1 MLIKKY
7 PDGGSY
13 VINDQNEVHL
23 TYRINSYEDLF
34 LLKSIKD
41 ANPKLKAISIP
52 CMFQQQHDRR
62 FNQNESFEL
71 KLVCDFINS
80 CGFEYVK
87 VFHPHSDVTPALLN
101 NCEVIDNYRFIL
113 DCLWVIKQ
121 SDKTTYPDILED
133 EFDKTHDNL
142 NYDSRIKDN
151 LILMSSDAGGFK
163 PLMKL
168 CKQLNWQGE
177 TYSASKAR
185 EKDKLVQIIDKSD
198 FQGKDILIIDD
209 ICVYGGTAV
218 GLAKMLKER
227 NVGKLYLAIS
237 HITVERPNP
246 DLWNYFDKV
255 FTTNS
260 KGIEYFDYNH
270 YTPKNLEI
278 INMF

>member
-1 MLIKKY
+1 MKIIKY
-7 PDGGSY
+7 PDGGKY
-13 VINDQNEVHL
+13 IINDLNETSL

-34 LLKSIKD
+34 LLKSIKN
-41 ANPKLKAISIP
+41 ANPNLKEITIP

-80 CGFEYVK
+80 CNFDKVK

-101 NCEVIDNYRFIL
+101 NCEVIDNTEFIM
-113 DCLWVIKQ
+113 
-121 SDKTTYPDILED
+121 KTLKSFNDLEID
-133 EFDKTHDNL
+133 LNL
-142 NYDSRIKDN
+142 SNN

-168 CKQLNWQGE
+168 CKQINWQGE

-185 EKDKLVQIIDKSD
+185 DKNKLIQVVDRTD

-209 ICVYGGTAV
+209 ILVGGNTFL
-218 GLAKMLKER
+218 GLAKLLQNR
-227 NVGKLYLAIS
+227 NCGKLYLAVS
-237 HITVERPNP
+237 HITVQNLGEDPVT
-246 DLWNYFDKV
+246 NYFDKV

-260 KGIEYFDYNH
+260 KYEEYDVPTSVH
-270 YTPKNLEI
+270 WDGDAPQNLEI
-278 INMF
+278 IKMF